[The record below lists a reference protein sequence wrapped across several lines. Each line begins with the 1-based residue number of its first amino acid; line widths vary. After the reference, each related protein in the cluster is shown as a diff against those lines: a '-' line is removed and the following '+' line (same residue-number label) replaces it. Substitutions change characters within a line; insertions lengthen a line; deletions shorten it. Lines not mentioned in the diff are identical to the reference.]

1 MTEETIINYLTIHKK
16 EFQEK
21 FNVEQIGLFGSYARG
36 EEIEE
41 SDIDIDYVRVKGWY
55 AVFWNFIP

>member
-41 SDIDIDYVRVKGWY
+41 SDIDIDYVRVKG
-55 AVFWNFIP
+55 